1 MRVTPIEHILQK
13 SAVRQMTAHAPAPVP
28 VGVPVPVTTS
38 PSLSAC
44 PQILLH
50 QETCPVCS
58 NLKTK
63 ERLLTIIIGL
73 VLGAIICKLFLYQ

>member
-13 SAVRQMTAHAPAPVP
+13 PRVPVSVVPVVPASAP
-28 VGVPVPVTTS
+28 VGVPV
-38 PSLSAC
+38 C

-58 NLKTK
+58 NLRAK
-63 ERLLTIIIGL
+63 ERLITIIIGL